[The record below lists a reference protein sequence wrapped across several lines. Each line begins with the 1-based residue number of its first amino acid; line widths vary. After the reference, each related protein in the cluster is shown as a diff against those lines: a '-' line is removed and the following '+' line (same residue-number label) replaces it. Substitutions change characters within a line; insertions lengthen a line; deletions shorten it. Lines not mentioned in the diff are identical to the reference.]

1 MKEDTYELKVKYILL
16 FELTA
21 CIKRANISDDL
32 NNVAWLLVSAV
43 SILPNTIWTDAMAF
57 DSFHDKQNENDR
69 KKHDVEVLWQ
79 QVMA

>member
-43 SILPNTIWTDAMAF
+43 SILQDTAGTRPVAF
-57 DSFHDKQNENDR
+57 DSLHDKQNENNR
-69 KKHDVEVLWQ
+69 KKHDV
-79 QVMA
+79 

>member
-1 MKEDTYELKVKYILL
+1 M

-43 SILPNTIWTDAMAF
+43 SIATGLLEPGLWHWIPSMTNRMKIIERNMMF
-57 DSFHDKQNENDR
+57 
-69 KKHDVEVLWQ
+69 EVLSFQKKDWQ

>member
-43 SILPNTIWTDAMAF
+43 SILQDTAGTRPVAL
-57 DSFHDKQNENDR
+57 DSLHNKQNENDR
-69 KKHDVEVLWQ
+69 KKHDV
-79 QVMA
+79 